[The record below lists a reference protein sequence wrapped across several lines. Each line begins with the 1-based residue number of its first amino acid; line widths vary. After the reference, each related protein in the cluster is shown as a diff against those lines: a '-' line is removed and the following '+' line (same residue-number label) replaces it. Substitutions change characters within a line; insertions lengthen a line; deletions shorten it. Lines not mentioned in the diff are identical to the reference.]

1 MPLIRFDAIAG
12 RSEEEIG
19 KILDAAHR
27 AMVSAFRVVESD
39 RYQIFHEHPAGHL
52 RAQDTG
58 LGIRRTK
65 NLLFVSLTSRERSDE
80 MKEKFYAELCR
91 ELKGTCGIEASDVI
105 VSIVTNELR
114 IGVLGTGRRSSL
126 PGGCEEGRDMR
137 TGVVESNSF

>member
-58 LGIRRTK
+58 LGIRRTN

-91 ELKGTCGIEASDVI
+91 ELKGSCGIEASDVI
-105 VSIVTNELR
+105 VSIVTNEAADWSF
-114 IGVLGTGRRSSL
+114 GNGEAQFVTGRL
-126 PGGCEEGRDMR
+126 
-137 TGVVESNSF
+137 